1 MFLDTQKIPTPCFG
15 NKGRNVLYL
24 DLPFPLALHVR
35 GRGGGGHTKSCDKR
49 GIVVKKA

>member
-35 GRGGGGHTKSCDKR
+35 GATPKSCDKR
-49 GIVVKKA
+49 GRVVKKA